1 MHRSGSSLPLTSM
14 SRPSRPQVSARAR
27 ALTGAAL
34 SVCLLGGVVGYAHA
48 ADPDPQEKKN
58 RVDSQLSDARGDLHE
73 SSKELVS
80 AYEKLRATRNKLPGA
95 RSAAAAA
102 ERAETTA
109 KGEYDDA
116 VAAYDLAR
124 ANERKAEKQLKSTSS
139 KITTSR
145 RAVAGFAGQVYQQQG
160 IGTMSVAVGNED
172 PGTFVDKMIMAE
184 SVGDSQSSALQE
196 LSTSR
201 ANLVSTGDRLQ
212 ALRQKTKDAKTAKE
226 SKLSTAKAASDKADS
241 TQRKL
246 EGLES
251 DQTSQAAT
259 LRREKAKDK
268 RQVDSLQAQSDK
280 LTKILEERAR
290 KARIREAEI
299 RRAREAQAAREA
311 EARRRAAASTPSA
324 AAAPA
329 DPNPPAPTSSGVLQA
344 PSGAPASSEFGLRF
358 HPIHQTWRLHAGRDY
373 AGACG
378 SPVFAATDG
387 TIIAANPPGATGG
400 YGNQIVIDH
409 GIKRGSSLA
418 TTYNHLQSFA
428 VRSGHVSRGQVIGYV
443 GTTGTSTGCHLH
455 FETRANGTPV
465 DPRGWL

>member
-1 MHRSGSSLPLTSM
+1 MPRPARRLV
-14 SRPSRPQVSARAR
+14 SRRAR

-34 SVCLLGGVVGYAHA
+34 VVCLASGAGYAFA
-48 ADPDPQEKKN
+48 ADPDPQDQKKA
-58 RVDSQLSDARGDLHE
+58 VDGKLSDARVDLHE
-73 SSKELVS
+73 TSQDLVS
-80 AYEKLRATRNKLPGA
+80 AYTRLKSTRAKLPGA
-95 RSAAAAA
+95 RSAAKAA
-102 ERAETTA
+102 EDAETTA

-116 VAAYDLAR
+116 VAAYDLAK
-124 ANERKAEKQLKSTSS
+124 ANEDKAEKDLKETSS
-139 KITTSR
+139 KITSSR
-145 RAVAGFAGQVYQQQG
+145 RAVAGFAGEVYQQQG
-160 IGTMSVAVGNED
+160 LGSMSVAVGSED
-172 PGTFVDKMIMAE
+172 PGAFVDKMIMAE
-184 SVGDSQSSALQE
+184 SVGDTQSSALEE

-201 ANLVSTGDRLQ
+201 ANLVSTGDKLS
-212 ALRQKTKDAKTAKE
+212 ALRKKTSDAKATKE
-226 SKLSTAKAASDKADS
+226 SKLSAARTASDRADRK
-241 TQRKL
+241 QRTL
-246 EGLES
+246 ETLES
-251 DQTSQAAT
+251 DQTSAAAD
-259 LRREKAKDK
+259 LRDAKREDQ

-290 KARIREAEI
+290 KQRIREAAI
-299 RRAREAQAAREA
+299 RKAREEQAQREADARARAARSA
-311 EARRRAAASTPSA
+311 PSTDTTSDDTSSDSGGAS
-324 AAAPA
+324 AP

-344 PSGAPASSEFGLRF
+344 PSNAPVSSEFGLRF

-378 SPVFAATDG
+378 SPVYAADSG
-387 TIIAANPPGATGG
+387 TIISALPPSSTGG

-409 GIKRGSSLA
+409 GVKRGTSLA

>member
-1 MHRSGSSLPLTSM
+1 MPRPARPLAT
-14 SRPSRPQVSARAR
+14 RRAR

-34 SVCLLGGVVGYAHA
+34 SVCLLTGAGYAFA
-48 ADPDPQEKKN
+48 ADPDPQQEKD
-58 RVDSQLSDARGDLHE
+58 RVDGQLSDAQGDLHE
-73 SSKELVS
+73 TSKDLLD
-80 AYEKLRATRNKLPGA
+80 AYSKLKSTRSKLPGA
-95 RSAAAAA
+95 RSAAKSA
-102 ERAETTA
+102 EQAETTA

-116 VAAYDLAR
+116 VAAYDLAK
-124 ANERKAEKQLKSTSS
+124 ANEDKAERDLKSTSS

-145 RAVAGFAGQVYQQQG
+145 RAVASFAGQVYQQQG
-160 IGTMSVAVGNED
+160 MGSMSVAVGSED
-172 PGTFVDKMIMAE
+172 PGAFVDKMIMAE
-184 SVGDSQSSALQE
+184 SVGDSQSSALEE

-201 ANLVSTGDRLQ
+201 ANLVSTGDKLS
-212 ALRQKTKDAKTAKE
+212 ALRKKTSDAKATKE
-226 SKLSTAKAASDKADS
+226 TKLAAARTASDKADR
-241 TQRKL
+241 TQRSL
-246 EGLES
+246 ETLES
-251 DQTSQAAT
+251 DQTTQAAD
-259 LRREKAKDK
+259 LRAAKREDQKK
-268 RQVDSLQAQSDK
+268 VDGLQAESDK

-299 RRAREAQAAREA
+299 RKAREEQAAREA
-311 EARRRAAASTPSA
+311 DARRRAQQSTSSDDTGS
-324 AAAPA
+324 AAPA

-344 PSGAPASSEFGLRF
+344 PSNAPVSSEFGLRF

-378 SPVFAATDG
+378 SPVYAATDG
-387 TIIAANPPGATGG
+387 TVIAANPPSSTGG